1 MNQHSAGRS
10 GVTKRPLR
18 LLHASDCHLGAY
30 SQPGAHEEAFVEL
43 LEAAGRWDV
52 DAVLL
57 AGDIFDHSRVTDKT
71 LAWTADQ
78 LAEVS
83 RPTVILP
90 GNHDAWGPSS
100 VYQRFDF
107 EERCSQVHV
116 LRRPNGQTVY
126 LSELDLAV
134 WGRPVVNHVSSFRP
148 LASVPPRPKVGW
160 SIAMG
165 HGLVVDKD
173 EATTR
178 GSPIFPAD
186 LEAIDW
192 DYVALGHWP
201 SFWLVRSGRSPVCYA
216 GPTADHHNWPSGTVL
231 VDLAPGLDT
240 VVRRIPFATVE
251 LPPIGTT
258 LHYEDVPN

>member
-1 MNQHSAGRS
+1 MDEVSHDGT
-10 GVTKRPLR
+10 GGPVRPLR
-18 LLHASDCHLGAY
+18 VLHTSDCHLGAY
-30 SQPGAHEEAFVEL
+30 STPGAHEEAFLQL
-43 LEAAGRWDV
+43 LDASERWDV
-52 DAVLL
+52 DVVLL
-57 AGDIFDHSRVTDKT
+57 AGDIFDHARVTDET

-78 LAEVS
+78 LLELD
-83 RPTVILP
+83 RPAVILP

-107 EERCSQVHV
+107 EERCPQVRV
-116 LRRPNGQTVY
+116 LREPNGQTVHF
-126 LSELDLAV
+126 SNLDLAV
-134 WGRPVVNHVSSFRP
+134 WGRPVVDHVPSFRP
-148 LASVPPRPKVGW
+148 LASLPPRPQAGW

-165 HGLVVDKD
+165 HGLVVDED

-201 SFWLVRSGRSPVCYA
+201 TFWLVRSGPSPVCYA

-231 VDLAPGLDT
+231 VDFTPGRDA
-240 VVRRIPFATVE
+240 VVRRVPLAADKVE
-251 LPPIGTT
+251 
-258 LHYEDVPN
+258 